1 MRRRGARARQALG
14 ADRLAPA
21 VAGARAILLQEEEC
35 VAHAGGQVLA
45 GGRPAVL
52 MQCSGLGNAL
62 NALASFVIPYGL
74 GIPLVISMRGT
85 LGERNPAQM
94 PMGRATATVLGA
106 LGIQAFCGRRSRTG
120 SPDGGR
126 DHRDGQRR
134 CDGGDAAR
142 PALLPGTPPERGVN
156 ISQALETLLERR
168 PDALY
173 VAALGTVTSA
183 LRTVSSDGPHLYF
196 GGAMGSATPA
206 ALGIAERVAAAP
218 GDRRRR

>member
-1 MRRRGARARQALG
+1 MGSPDRVS
-14 ADRLAPA
+14 ADQPGWESELADGLLSAGCDAAVLVPDTRLEPI
-21 VAGARAILLQEEEC
+21 VSRLRSQVPVRSLLQEEEC

-106 LGIQAFCGRRSRTG
+106 LGIQAFAVDD
-120 SPDGGR
+120 P
-126 DHRDGQRR
+126 GQVHPT
-134 CDGGDAAR
+134 AA
-142 PALLPGTPPERGVN
+142 
-156 ISQALETLLERR
+156 
-168 PDALY
+168 
-173 VAALGTVTSA
+173 
-183 LRTVSSDGPHLYF
+183 
-196 GGAMGSATPA
+196 
-206 ALGIAERVAAAP
+206 GIAEMAGAGVTAAMLLGQQLLPENAART
-218 GDRRRR
+218 RR